1 MGKSFTSCGQFS
13 GITQA
18 NSCGFPQVLAV
29 TPLIQC
35 SRTHV
40 RQSGCSAYVLH
51 TRSAKAVQEKLVEA
65 QWSKHE
71 PALYA

>member
-1 MGKSFTSCGQFS
+1 MRKSFTNYGQSS

-18 NSCGFPQVLAV
+18 DSCGFPQILPV

-35 SRTHV
+35 SRTHIG
-40 RQSGCSAYVLH
+40 QSGCSAYAFH
-51 TRSAKAVQEKLVEA
+51 TRNAEAMQEKLVKA
-65 QWSKHE
+65 QWSEYE